1 MRKAMKCLGLALAAL
16 VWGALPAHATKYDG
30 YVCGTSYT
38 PVTTGGTGQHG
49 YVFLSVWS
57 GPGCTGTAV
66 HTVTFCSTG
75 GTASV
80 CAPSYLQS
88 EAQLLA
94 LNGALVQAIAGN
106 IRIQAVTDNTCGTP
120 ASCGTYVSFMAAP

>member
-16 VWGALPAHATKYDG
+16 VWGAVPAHATKYDG

-38 PVTTGGTGQHG
+38 PITTGGTGQNG

-57 GPGCTGTAV
+57 GPGCTGTFL
-66 HTVTFCSTG
+66 HSVTYCSIG
-75 GTASV
+75 ATASV
-80 CAPSYLQS
+80 CAPGYLRS
-88 EAQLLA
+88 EAQLVG
-94 LNGALVQAIAGN
+94 LNGDLVHAIANN

-120 ASCGTYVSFMAAP
+120 ASCGTFVSFSAAP